1 MKKLIYIL
9 AGIIL
14 LTSCKKDFL
23 DRQPLDEYS
32 ESSLWSNAK
41 DAQTALNGCY
51 SGWEDADRIVYMD
64 CASDNAYNQWP
75 WEGYTALGNMQLLTP
90 TNTGAGMWDFG
101 TIQRCNW
108 FLANVDVTP
117 MDDNLKARMKAEA
130 RFLRAYKYFS
140 AAQVYGDYPL
150 VLKQLTTAEANE
162 VKRTPKTEIMD
173 FVIKELGEIAPN
185 LPTSYSG
192 SDVGRITRGAA
203 LALKGRTELFT
214 ARFSE
219 AAITYKKVM
228 DLGVY
233 KLFPNYQDL
242 FRIQNEDNSEIV
254 LDVQYKENDYSNG
267 ILGVMPS
274 SSYGGW
280 SSINPTQ
287 SLVDAYEMKNGK
299 KISDAGSGFDAGNP
313 YKDRDPRLS
322 ATIVYPGMFYEGK
335 YFNSIDKSSPDYY
348 AENNNSKTGYSVKKY
363 TSNLS
368 DFSDMWNNG
377 LNMPV
382 IRYAEVLLGYAEAKI
397 EAGQIDA
404 TVNKAIN
411 DIRSRAGM
419 PVLDQG
425 IYNNQIS
432 LRSAVRNERR
442 VELAMEGLRWY
453 DVQRW
458 KIAEQVMNGQV
469 YGALLGKVNAGNGSL
484 TLTPVR
490 IEAEK
495 RTFNPAIN
503 YLWPIPQKQI
513 DINHNLNQN
522 AGYN

>member
-41 DAQTALNGCY
+41 DAETALTGCY
-51 SGWEDADRIVYMD
+51 NGWESADRLIYMD
-64 CASDNAYNQWP
+64 CASDNAYNQFP

-90 TNTGAGMWDFG
+90 TNTGAGMWSFG

-108 FLANVDVTP
+108 FLANVDITP
-117 MDDNLKARMKAEA
+117 MDDNLKARMKGEA
-130 RFLRAYKYFS
+130 RFIRAYTYLN
-140 AAQVYGDYPL
+140 AAQLYGDFPL
-150 VLKQLTTAEANE
+150 IIKQLTTAEAN
-162 VKRTPKTEIMD
+162 VVTRTPKAEVMD
-173 FVIKELGEIAPN
+173 FVIKELGELSAD

-203 LALKGRTELFT
+203 LALKGRAELFT
-214 ARFSE
+214 GKNGE
-219 AAITYKKVM
+219 AVSTYQKVM

-233 KLFPNYQDL
+233 TLFPSYQDL
-242 FRIQNEDNSEIV
+242 FRIQNDNNSEIV

-280 SSINPTQ
+280 SSIDPTQ

-299 KISDAGSGFDAGNP
+299 KTSDAGSGFDANNP

-322 ATIVYPGMFYEGK
+322 ATVVYPGMFYEGK
-335 YFNSIDKSSPDYY
+335 YYNSIDKSSSDYY
-348 AENNNSKTGYSVKKY
+348 AENNNSKTGYIVKKY

-368 DFSDMWNNG
+368 DFSDMWNTG

-397 EAGQIDA
+397 EANQIDA
-404 TVNKAIN
+404 SVYKAIN
-411 DIRSRAGM
+411 DVRQRAGM
-419 PVLDQG
+419 PVLDQSV
-425 IYNNQIS
+425 YNNQIS

-442 VELAMEGLRWY
+442 VELAMEGLRWF

-469 YGALLGKVNAGNGSL
+469 YGARLGKVNESNGAL
-484 TLTPVR
+484 TLSSER
-490 IEAEK
+490 IQVEK
-495 RTFNPAIN
+495 RVFDPAVN
-503 YLWPIPQKQI
+503 YLWPVPQKER
-513 DINHNLNQN
+513 DINKTLNQN
-522 AGYN
+522 SGYN